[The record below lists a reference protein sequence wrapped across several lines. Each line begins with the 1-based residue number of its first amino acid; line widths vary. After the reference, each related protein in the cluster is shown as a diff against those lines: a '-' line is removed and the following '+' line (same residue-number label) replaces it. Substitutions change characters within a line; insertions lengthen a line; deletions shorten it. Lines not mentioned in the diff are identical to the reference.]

1 MSIGAGGAPSLL
13 NRAVDLT
20 GAQPMN
26 ERPCG
31 SAASRLISTFMPP
44 PYALAVA
51 FMRNGHAIYTVQ
63 CDEYMLVTALP
74 SGKLG

>member
-1 MSIGAGGAPSLL
+1 
-13 NRAVDLT
+13 
-20 GAQPMN
+20 MN